1 MKRLNSLA
9 LLAAGIAAGLGGSLL
24 YSGYWPEPKPATAAE
39 QHDHGEAPPEAAGHD
54 HADHDAADGEHSGHD
69 HTGHGSDH
77 DQAENGENGREV
89 LYYRDPMGSPDT
101 SPVPKKDSMGM
112 DYIPVY
118 ADEGDEKPD
127 DAGHDHQGEDGQAG
141 MDHDAEGHKADE
153 HSGMDHDSMD
163 HGSMSGESMDSDAMD
178 HDSMGGDAMDHED
191 YNHGE
196 ASDEKGKGEA
206 SSDADGEREILY
218 YRNPMGLPDTSPV
231 PKKDSMGMD
240 YIPVYADEAEGGDT
254 VKVSL
259 DKIQRSGVKTEKVG
273 RKALSRE
280 VRGVGTVEHDEST
293 ISVVTVRSD
302 GYIEDLFVD
311 RMGQH
316 VEAGEPM
323 FRFYSSQ
330 IQLAQVDLLVSLRS
344 RSRTGSDREVEG
356 AIQKLRNLDVPQ
368 SRIEEVI
375 ETKKNPR
382 TLDWPAPATGHVMS
396 KDVLKGQFVEA
407 GEELFRIANT
417 DHVWV
422 IAEVAEADIG
432 EVAVGAPATVTL
444 RAFPNKPHEGKVTF
458 VYPHMT
464 NMQTRTVPVRIE
476 LPNPDGDMRPGMYAD
491 VVFHRGAEAPDVV
504 AVPDDAVIDSG
515 ARTVV
520 LIAKGGGRFQPRE
533 VKLGRRGQNYVEI
546 LEGVSEGEEVVT
558 SATFLIDSESKLKA
572 ALQTFDQDKPVEGMA
587 GEGMADEEMTEEGM
601 TQ

>member
-9 LLAAGIAAGLGGSLL
+9 LLAAGLAAGIGGGFL
-24 YSGYWPEPKPATAAE
+24 YSGQWPEPKPAIAAE
-39 QHDHGEAPPEAAGHD
+39 PHDHGAAESEATGHD
-54 HADHDAADGEHSGHD
+54 HDDHDGAGHENTGGDHSGHD
-69 HTGHGSDH
+69 QTGHDAGAH
-77 DQAENGENGREV
+77 DTGDREV
-89 LYYRDPMGSPDT
+89 LYYRNPMGLPDT

-118 ADEGDEKPD
+118 ADEADEKAD
-127 DAGHDHQGEDGQAG
+127 DPVHDHQAEDAHTG
-141 MDHDAEGHKADE
+141 MDHGAEGHETDE
-153 HSGMDHDSMD
+153 HSGMDH
-163 HGSMSGESMDSDAMD
+163 ESMEHESMGSDAMD
-178 HDSMGGDAMDHED
+178 HEHHDHGDQESDKSG
-191 YNHGE
+191 N
-196 ASDEKGKGEA
+196 SDET
-206 SSDADGEREILY
+206 SDADGEREILY

-240 YIPVYADEAEGGDT
+240 YIPVYADETEGGDT

-293 ISVVTVRSD
+293 LSVVTVRSD

-311 RMGQH
+311 RMGQD

-323 FRFYSSQ
+323 FRFYSSE
-330 IQLAQVDLLVSLRS
+330 IQLAQVDLLVSLRT
-344 RSRTGSDREVEG
+344 RARTGEDREVEG

-368 SRIEEVI
+368 SRIDEVLKSK
-375 ETKKNPR
+375 ENPR
-382 TLDWPAPATGHVMS
+382 TLDWPAPATGHVIS
-396 KDVLKGQFVEA
+396 KNVIKGQFVEA
-407 GEELFRIANT
+407 GDELFRIANT

-422 IAEVAEADIG
+422 VAEVAEADIG
-432 EVAVGAPATVTL
+432 EIAVGTPATVTL

-458 VYPHMT
+458 VSPHMT

-476 LPNPDGDMRPGMYAD
+476 LPNPDGEMLPGMYAD
-491 VVFHRGAEAPDVV
+491 VVFHAGAEAPKAV

-520 LIAKGGGRFQPRE
+520 LIAKGEGRFQPRE
-533 VKLGRRGQNYVEI
+533 VTLGRRGEDYVEI
-546 LEGVSEGEEVVT
+546 LKGVSEGEEVVT

-572 ALQTFDQDKPVEGMA
+572 ALQSFDQDK
-587 GEGMADEEMTEEGM
+587 ADEEMAREGM
-601 TQ
+601 AKDEMAKEEMAQ